1 MGGKRRRDGG
11 GKREDKGIDSLHL
24 SSILKKSQADLYA
37 VSLGISSLCQVDIG
51 STRHPSILLLLW
63 KKFVPVEI
71 LHKTLYIYLLTFE
84 SSSGY
89 EWPSIPPRQFGEL

>member
-11 GKREDKGIDSLHL
+11 GKKEDKGIDSLHL

-51 STRHPSILLLLW
+51 STRHPIME
-63 KKFVPVEI
+63 KIVPVEI
-71 LHKTLYIYLLTFE
+71 LHKDFIYI
-84 SSSGY
+84 S
-89 EWPSIPPRQFGEL
+89 